1 MKTAEERLVARFRR
15 LNENDRETVLALA
28 EFLAGRAGLEKVE
41 ESIEEPLPLGRPDHE
56 TVVAAMRRL
65 RSTYPMIEA
74 QALLHRAAGLLAEHT
89 LQGRDAEAVI
99 DDLEATFAAHY
110 ERFKAEKENN

>member
-74 QALLHRAAGLLAEHT
+74 QAHGAQGRRVGRAAPCRGAM
-89 LQGRDAEAVI
+89 QKR
-99 DDLEATFAAHY
+99 
-110 ERFKAEKENN
+110 

>member
-65 RSTYPMIEA
+65 RSTYPMIERRPCCTGPPGYWPSTPCRGA
-74 QALLHRAAGLLAEHT
+74 MQKR
-89 LQGRDAEAVI
+89 
-99 DDLEATFAAHY
+99 
-110 ERFKAEKENN
+110 